1 MRCLMQLKE
10 NCTEVD
16 RNTGRG
22 HYYVD
27 PDADGRLPDPVV
39 KPWWEK

>member
-1 MRCLMQLKE
+1 MRLKE

-16 RNTGRG
+16 RHTGRG

-27 PDADGRLPDPVV
+27 PGADDRPRDPVV
-39 KPWWEK
+39 RPWWEK

>member
-1 MRCLMQLKE
+1 MQLKE
-10 NCTEVD
+10 NCTETD
-16 RNTGRG
+16 RHTGRG

-27 PDADGRLPDPVV
+27 PDADGRPRDPVV